1 MSPIALLPDLPGF
14 SVEQI
19 SRTESSIVIT
29 ARATSPTACCPDC
42 EQPSSRVHSY
52 YTRSPLDL
60 PSSGR
65 RVLLILRVRHFR
77 CINALCPRKTFAE
90 PLPNL
95 LLPHAQRTTRLRE
108 SLQALGEDVG
118 GEAGARASKRQGMPC
133 SADTIVRLLRRA
145 ALPTAPPVKVLG
157 VDEWAWRKGQSYGT
171 MLVDLERHAPV
182 DVLPDAS
189 ADSFATWLKA
199 HPSVELITRD
209 RAGAFADGA
218 ASGAPNAIQ
227 IADRWHILR
236 NLSEALKKV
245 LARHHE
251 TIKRAFTPQ
260 QEQESAPA
268 VPAPAVIS
276 HDERIRQSRR
286 DRRLARYQAVRKQ
299 HEQGWSFASIARMLG
314 MNKKTVAKFVQ
325 AEQFPEARPRGDRR
339 RKLTPYLPYLQK
351 QWEAGEHNAA
361 KLYRDIRAQ
370 GFRGSETTVRAFLSE
385 LRDETEPR
393 TGPRRRLPV
402 SAQRKSRWQP
412 GAPSS
417 RRATWLILSRQ
428 EKLSAEQRRER
439 DLVLEAHPELTI
451 ACLLAQSFAQLV
463 RTRNAKALDLWIEQ
477 ALDSGVPE
485 LGSFVGG
492 IRRDQSAV
500 FNALSYAW
508 SQGQVEGQI
517 QRLKLL
523 KRQSYGRAGFH
534 LLRHRVLAR
543 SA

>member
-1 MSPIALLPDLPGF
+1 MALLPDLPGF
-14 SVEQI
+14 CVEQI
-19 SRTESSIVIT
+19 TRAENQIVIT
-29 ARATSPTACCPDC
+29 ARAICPSAKCPDC
-42 EQPSSRVHSY
+42 QQSSSRVHSY

-65 RVLLILRVRHFR
+65 PVALVLGVRHFR
-77 CINALCPRKTFAE
+77 CANALCPRKTFAE
-90 PLPNL
+90 PLPSL
-95 LLPHAQRTTRLRE
+95 LLPHAQRTTRLRD

-145 ALPTAPPVKVLG
+145 ALPAALPVKVLG

-171 MLVDLERHAPV
+171 MLVDLERHVPV

-189 ADSFATWLKA
+189 ADSFAAWLKA

-260 QEQESAPA
+260 QEQQAQQAAP
-268 VPAPAVIS
+268 PPAVIS
-276 HDERIRQSRR
+276 HAERIHQARR
-286 DRRLARYQAVRKQ
+286 DRRLARYQEVRKL

-361 KLYRDIRAQ
+361 KLHRDIRAQ
-370 GFRGSETTVRAFLSE
+370 GFRGSETTTRAYLSE
-385 LRDETEPR
+385 LRDQTEPR
-393 TGPRRRLPV
+393 TGPRRHLRAITPK
-402 SAQRKSRWQP
+402 KSHWQP

-417 RRATWLILSRQ
+417 RRATWLILNRQ
-428 EKLSAEQRRER
+428 EKLSEKQRRER
-439 DLVLEAHPELTI
+439 DRVLEAHPEVTI
-451 ACLLAQSFAQLV
+451 AGLLAQSFAQLV
-463 RTRNAKALDLWIEQ
+463 RTRDAKALEPWIEQ
-477 ALDSGVPE
+477 ALDSRVPE
-485 LGSFVGG
+485 LGSFVAG

-500 FNALSYAW
+500 FNALRYVW

-517 QRLKLL
+517 HRLKLL
-523 KRQSYGRAGFH
+523 KRQSYGQAGFD